1 MRRLSISAT
10 VAAAFFFVA
19 GPSESHAQ
27 VIVQVPAPGYS
38 PSPGAYVQQYYRPFS
53 GYGSTPLF
61 GGFSRGYGTY
71 YGGYT
76 TYYGPS
82 RTGLS
87 TNSLFPAWEWGH
99 VLKRR

>member
-1 MRRLSISAT
+1 MRRLFISAAT
-10 VAAAFFFVA
+10 VATFLFVA
-19 GPSESHAQ
+19 GPAESHAQ

-38 PSPGAYVQQYYRPFS
+38 PPPGEYVQQYYRPFS

-61 GGFSRGYGTY
+61 GPTLGYGTY

-87 TNSLFPAWEWGH
+87 TNSLFPAWEWGR
-99 VLKRR
+99 LRKRR